1 MKQIIVFIAG
11 GTIATR
17 RSPTLGGAALA
28 AKGDEIVALSAGDDV
43 RLVFEEVSTLPASHQ
58 TPAATLGLAQRLES
72 ALLAPDL
79 DGAVV
84 ACGSDTLEET
94 AYLLD
99 LTVRSSKALV
109 CTAAT
114 RNVALPGYDG
124 LTNLADAVR
133 LAALPEARDAGVLVA
148 VGGAVYAASEVQQL
162 IADDPAGFAA
172 PGSGPLGRIDGARVA
187 LAHRPAR
194 RQHIPCT
201 RIEEMV
207 DLIRA
212 GQGADDR
219 LLRHSLEDGAA
230 GIVIEAFG
238 AGRVPPWWLP
248 AIGEA
253 SRRRTVI
260 AIATRCAAGSLGDEY
275 GYVGGYHDLKR
286 AGVLFA
292 HGLSGVKA
300 RIKLMVALGAARH
313 PTELRRWFAN

>member
-1 MKQIIVFIAG
+1 MKHIIVFIAG

-17 RSPTLGGAALA
+17 RSPTLGGAAHA
-28 AKGDEIVALSAGDDV
+28 ARGDEIVALSAGDDV

-58 TPAATLGLAQRLES
+58 TPAASLDLARRVEA
-72 ALLAPDL
+72 ALLVPDV

-99 LTVRSSKALV
+99 LTLRSSKSLV

-114 RNVALPGYDG
+114 RSVALPGYDG

-133 LAALPEARDAGVLVA
+133 LAAAPAARDAGALVA
-148 VGGAVYAASEVQQL
+148 VGGAVFAASEVQQL
-162 IADDPAGFAA
+162 LADDPAGFGA
-172 PGSGPLGRIDGARVA
+172 PGSGPLGRVDGKRVI
-187 LAHRPAR
+187 LAHRPAH
-194 RQHIPCT
+194 RQHIPCA
-201 RIEEMV
+201 RLEEMV
-207 DLIRA
+207 DLIRV

-219 LLRHSLEDGAA
+219 LLRHSLEDGVA

-248 AIGEA
+248 AISEA

-260 AIATRCAAGSLGDEY
+260 AIATRCAAGALGDEY
-275 GYVGGYHDLKR
+275 GYVGAYHDLKR

-292 HGLSGVKA
+292 HGLSGAKA

-313 PTELRRWFAN
+313 PAELRGWFGG